1 MSAEDPQGPAVPPT
15 RWACKLLSAN
25 DVGATGSHQSGILIP
40 KNSPL
45 LEVFPPPDPN
55 EANPSCVF
63 VARSPLL
70 GEEWHVRLVFY
81 NVAKN
86 EYRLTGVTGMLR
98 ALGAQDGDVLCFA
111 AGSADDVVLVSIGTE
126 TPDMLVA
133 PPSGS
138 PSTAEAVRPFESS
151 QTGGTMSYAPDDPFV
166 ENDPDDAPDDPF
178 VENDPDDAPD
188 DAFVE
193 NDPDVARIVDAL
205 ADTGYSF
212 NSAVADIVDNSISH
226 GEAAVISIH
235 LGLNTADKVEFWIA
249 DDGCGMDR
257 DDLVIAMRYGAPK
270 RKDAHSLGKF
280 GVGLK
285 TASTSFARRLI
296 VLTRPEDAA
305 APLNMAAWDLDKIGE
320 TRKWLLEVRD
330 ADAAQRDLF
339 DNEREGMVDC
349 GGHEG
354 RCGTLVKWEKTHHI
368 LMTTAGT
375 PAVNV
380 QLVLKRVA
388 KSLKAHLAMVFHR
401 FLDPADSRARTVKII
416 VNGEEFEA
424 WDPFLTSR
432 GIKPEADF
440 EFDAVEPKSL
450 PQPKIRVVILPN
462 KGMWEEAGYTL
473 DDEKYAAVGL
483 ENQGIYLYR
492 ESRMLQAARW
502 MGAGARETHLNALR
516 VELDFTEELDDVFS
530 LDMKKSQVNPSPEFT
545 AELKKAMARFRREAD
560 RRQRKKASEAAAG
573 AGRGGPTE
581 AAITR
586 LGGTLKVSTGGV
598 GDDGSIVLTNN
609 TGFHTVVDAAG
620 AVVSDMVRIV
630 PSTPLDKGLN
640 IVRVESLPNA
650 VLWEATMGDNGS
662 TQVRLNVSHPWYV
675 KAYVPNA
682 ENSALAQAIDFILFA
697 LGQAELNNMDDALKE
712 VFEEFRVEVSR
723 NLNRLV
729 SHLVV

>member
-1 MSAEDPQGPAVPPT
+1 MSAEDPQGPTVPPT

-45 LEVFPPPDPN
+45 LEVFPPLDPN

-63 VARSPLL
+63 VARSPLR

-86 EYRLTGVTGMLR
+86 EYRLTGVTRMLR
-98 ALGAQDGDVLCFA
+98 ALGAQGGDVLCFA
-111 AGSADDVVLVSIGTE
+111 AGSADDVVLVSVGTE

-133 PPSGS
+133 PPGGS

-151 QTGGTMSYAPDDPFV
+151 QTGGTMS
-166 ENDPDDAPDDPF
+166 
-178 VENDPDDAPD
+178 DAPD

-235 LGLNTADKVEFWIA
+235 LGLNTADEVEFWIA

-257 DDLVIAMRYGAPK
+257 DGLVLAMRYGAPK

-305 APLNMAAWDLDKIGE
+305 EPLNMAAWDLDKIGE
-320 TRKWLLEVRD
+320 TGKWLLEVRD

-368 LMTTAGT
+368 LMTTAGA
-375 PAVNV
+375 PAVNL
-380 QLVLKRVA
+380 QLVLKRVTE
-388 KSLKAHLAMVFHR
+388 SLKGYLAMVFHR
-401 FLDPADSRARTVKII
+401 FLDPADSRVRTVQII
-416 VNGEEFEA
+416 VNDEELEA

-440 EFDAVEPKSL
+440 EFDVVEPKSL
-450 PQPKIRVVILPN
+450 PQPKMRVVILPN
-462 KGMWEEAGYTL
+462 KDMWEKAGYKL
-473 DDEKYAAVGL
+473 DDEKYADVAL
-483 ENQGIYLYR
+483 EKQGIYLYR
-492 ESRMLQAARW
+492 ENRMLQAANW
-502 MGAGARETHLNALR
+502 MGTGSKETHINTLR
-516 VELDFTEELDDVFS
+516 VELDITEEHDDFFS
-530 LDMKKSQVNPSPEFT
+530 LDMKKSQVHPSPEFT
-545 AELKKAMARFRREAD
+545 AELRKRMARFRREAD
-560 RRQRKKASEAAAG
+560 RRQRKKASDAAAG

-586 LGGTLKVSTGGV
+586 LGGTLKVSAGGV

-609 TGFHTVVDAAG
+609 TGSHTVVDAAG
-620 AVVSDMVRIV
+620 VVVSDMVRIV

-650 VLWEATMGDNGS
+650 VLWEATMGNNGS

-697 LGQAELNNMDDALKE
+697 LGQAELNNTDDMLKDA
-712 VFEEFRVEVSR
+712 FEEFRVEVSR
-723 NLNRLV
+723 NLNKLV

>member
-1 MSAEDPQGPAVPPT
+1 MSAEDPRGPAVSPT

-45 LEVFPPPDPN
+45 LEVFPPLDPS

-70 GEEWHVRLVFY
+70 GDEWHVRLVFY

-98 ALGAQDGDVLCFA
+98 ALGAQGGDVLCFA
-111 AGSADDVVLVSIGTE
+111 AGSADDVVLVSVGTE

-151 QTGGTMSYAPDDPFV
+151 QTGGTMS
-166 ENDPDDAPDDPF
+166 DAPDDP
-178 VENDPDDAPD
+178 
-188 DAFVE
+188 FVE

-235 LGLNTADKVEFWIA
+235 LGLNTVGKVEFWIA

-257 DDLVIAMRYGAPK
+257 DGLVLAMRYGAPK

-285 TASTSFARRLI
+285 TASTSFARRLV

-305 APLNMAAWDLDKIGE
+305 APLKMAAWDLDTIGQ
-320 TRKWLLEVRD
+320 TGKWLLEVRD
-330 ADAAQRDLF
+330 ADAAQCDLF
-339 DNEREGMVDC
+339 DNEREGMVGC
-349 GGHEG
+349 GGHQG
-354 RCGTLVKWEKTHHI
+354 RCGTLVKWEKVHHI

-380 QLVLKRVA
+380 QLVLKRVT
-388 KSLKAHLAMVFHR
+388 KSLKDHLAMVFHR

-416 VNGEEFEA
+416 VNDEEFEA

-462 KGMWEEAGYTL
+462 KDMWEEAGYAL

-483 ENQGIYLYR
+483 EQQGIYLYR
-492 ESRMLQAARW
+492 ENRMLQAAHW

-516 VELDFTEELDDVFS
+516 VELDITEELDDVFS

-581 AAITR
+581 ATITR
-586 LGGTLKVSTGGV
+586 LGGTLKVPAVEAGA
-598 GDDGSIVLTNN
+598 DGSIVLKNN
-609 TGFHTVVDAAG
+609 TGSHTVVDAAG
-620 AVVSDMVRIV
+620 AVVSDIVRIV
-630 PSTPLDKGLN
+630 PSTPRDEGLN
-640 IVRVESLPNA
+640 IVREESLPNA
-650 VLWEATMGDNGS
+650 VLWEPTLSNNGRI
-662 TQVRLNVSHPWYV
+662 QVRLNVSHPWYV
-675 KAYVPNA
+675 KTYVPNA

-697 LGQAELNNMDDALKE
+697 LGQAELNNVDDALNE
-712 VFEEFRVEVSR
+712 AFEEFRVEVSR